1 MSTVQMLLALKKQR
15 LTAAAE
21 DIFVLF
27 EKTMAEYEEE
37 LCRSKEK
44 NERLQKLLDSVVQP
58 QLRIRKADVQQ
69 LVVVTEEVLPERQEW
84 SSNLDQEDPES
95 PPDIK
100 QEQEELWSS
109 QMGEELQELEEADIT
124 KSAFTPV
131 PVKSEDDEEKLQSL
145 QLHQRQAEHME
156 TGTDGE
162 DCQGPEPARD
172 SDPESRL
179 QPKTEHNTEDSS
191 EPDTEDSAD
200 CKDTREPASASN
212 SLINRQESVKD
223 SRCSAGKKL
232 FDCSVC
238 TKSFTRRERHK
249 EHIRIHTGE
258 KIYSCSVCDK
268 IFKWR
273 SNLKSHKCVGRQSSP
288 LNQTQTEDNRDAE
301 PPISSSAE
309 HMETETYVEE
319 CGGQEPVRN
328 LEPESSLQP
337 KTEDNTQDSS
347 EPDTEDSADWK
358 ETREPASGSNSLINK
373 QESVSDSRCSA
384 GKKLFDCSLCQKS
397 FTRRKNLKVHMRIHT
412 GEKPFSC
419 SVCKKS
425 FSRSGSLKA
434 HMRIHTGEK
443 PFSCSV
449 CKKSFT
455 ESGSLKAHMRIHTGE
470 KPFSCSVCDKTFNWR
485 NHLKTHKCVGLQ
497 PSLLQSQ
504 SKSN

>member
-172 SDPESRL
+172 SD
-179 QPKTEHNTEDSS
+179 
-191 EPDTEDSAD
+191 
-200 CKDTREPASASN
+200 
-212 SLINRQESVKD
+212 
-223 SRCSAGKKL
+223 
-232 FDCSVC
+232 
-238 TKSFTRRERHK
+238 
-249 EHIRIHTGE
+249 
-258 KIYSCSVCDK
+258 
-268 IFKWR
+268 
-273 SNLKSHKCVGRQSSP
+273 
-288 LNQTQTEDNRDAE
+288 
-301 PPISSSAE
+301 
-309 HMETETYVEE
+309 
-319 CGGQEPVRN
+319 
-328 LEPESSLQP
+328 PESSLQP